1 MYFHESVIAAHY
13 YAGAS
18 LKTSLFHI
26 SVLSADRCIF
36 LFYFQRY
43 YDGDQEK
50 LFNEAHVVSPHR
62 KELFVKK
69 VCHICTVMLNTKKSL
84 LIF

>member
-1 MYFHESVIAAHY
+1 MRHNVDKHTYFN
-13 YAGAS
+13 
-18 LKTSLFHI
+18 
-26 SVLSADRCIF
+26 
-36 LFYFQRY
+36 RY

-69 VCHICTVMLNTKKSL
+69 VCPVCYRPLTKFGEGNVSRDVCHSVHKEEWVSL
-84 LIF
+84 VPGPF